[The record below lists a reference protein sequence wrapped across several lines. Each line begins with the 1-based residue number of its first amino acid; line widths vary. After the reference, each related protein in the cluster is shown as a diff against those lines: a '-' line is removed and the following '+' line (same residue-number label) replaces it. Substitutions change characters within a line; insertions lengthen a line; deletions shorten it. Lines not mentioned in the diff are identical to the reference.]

1 MPRNFKTARL
11 INHMKSTDAMKALGI
26 SQPTLSAWEGERKS
40 PSIEK
45 LEHMADVYGVSTD
58 YLLGRM
64 EEDTFPAS
72 LNTSPSS
79 LPSSSSQGSSKFSP
93 TPVPK
98 ENLLILHGKPVWCKE
113 HGWMLVNAIEGC
125 FLQVDGTK
133 IAFSEI
139 ENGLEVYLTA
149 PVFAEGAVPEA
160 APLKLSEIAGKE
172 KIWVEP
178 ISKDE
183 VLREELS
190 GWFRVIERFV
200 ENEFGNRFYLD
211 GYGVKWWGFDGVDVR
226 NKGSL

>member
-11 INHMKSTDAMKALGI
+11 INHMKSTDAMEALGI

-58 YLLGRM
+58 FLLGRT
-64 EEDTFPAS
+64 DGNHFSSSPLPSS
-72 LNTSPSS
+72 LSSSPSS
-79 LPSSSSQGSSKFSP
+79 LPTFSP
-93 TPVPK
+93 QNPPDLSQAPVSK
-98 ENLLILHGKPVWCKE
+98 ENLVILHGKPVWCKE
-113 HGWMLVNAIEGC
+113 YGWMLVNAIEGC
-125 FLQVDGTK
+125 LLSAEGKK
-133 IAFSEI
+133 ISFSET
-139 ENGLEVYLTA
+139 ENGLEVYRTA

-160 APLKLSEIAGKE
+160 PPLKMSEIADKE

-183 VLREELS
+183 TLREELR
-190 GWFRVIERFV
+190 GWYLVKERFV

-211 GYGVKWWGFDGVDVR
+211 GYGVKWWGFDEI
-226 NKGSL
+226 